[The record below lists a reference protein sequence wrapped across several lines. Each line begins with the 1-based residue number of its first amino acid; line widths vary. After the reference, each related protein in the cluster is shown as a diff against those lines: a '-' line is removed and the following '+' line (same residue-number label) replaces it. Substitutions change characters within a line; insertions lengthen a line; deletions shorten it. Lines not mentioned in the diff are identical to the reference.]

1 MEDVFKFVIVM
12 FAIIGVPAMFMWGAP
27 IARAIARRIEGGRGV
42 DPGDLD
48 AMRGELEELRVLPA
62 RVAELEERLDF
73 AERLLT
79 RQEGAE
85 RLPGERISG
94 GHG

>member
-12 FAIIGVPAMFMWGAP
+12 FTIMGIPAMFMWGAP
-27 IARAIARRIEGGRGV
+27 IARALARRIEGGRGV
-42 DPGDLD
+42 DASEMD
-48 AMRGELEELRVLPA
+48 AMRSELEELRALPA

-79 RQEGAE
+79 RQEAMD
-85 RLPGERISG
+85 RLPGERLTG
-94 GHG
+94 GH